1 MTLGHARYQ
10 SAKTIKQSI
19 ALLVVLAT
27 SPFPSSLLATSLL
40 TRLIFIHLAHQEV
53 IAIPDWVADLGF
65 ATITVT
71 DKARNP
77 IVTISRLEITR

>member
-10 SAKTIKQSI
+10 SAKTIKQLI
-19 ALLVVLAT
+19 APLVVLAT
-27 SPFPSSLLATSLL
+27 SPFPYSLLATSLL
-40 TRLIFIHLAHQEV
+40 TCLFFIRLAHRNV
-53 IAIPDWVADLGF
+53 ITIADWVAHLGF

-71 DKARNP
+71 DKDRNP